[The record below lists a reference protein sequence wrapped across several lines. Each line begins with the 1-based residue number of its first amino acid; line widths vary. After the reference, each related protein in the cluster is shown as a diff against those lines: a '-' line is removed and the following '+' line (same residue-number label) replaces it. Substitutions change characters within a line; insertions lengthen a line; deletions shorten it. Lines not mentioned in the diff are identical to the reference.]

1 MYDLLKDI
9 SCKPLP
15 FSKYTVK
22 ELWTQPHL
30 ASQMLSFHLSQETD
44 LASRKNEEIASV
56 VDWLNNKVAISGKSL
71 CDLGCGPGLYTEK
84 FSNSGANVT
93 GIDFSKVSLDY
104 ARENTDQ
111 SISYIEADYLS
122 DELPTGFDIVT
133 LIYTDFCVLSPSQ
146 RKLLLSKVI
155 KMLNPNGVF
164 IFDVAALGALKDKQ
178 ESTSLDY
185 KSMNGFWAK
194 EDYVGIQKTF
204 IYDEEKISLDRY
216 LIIEPTTQWEIY
228 NWFQYFSVDSIKCE
242 LMNAGFNATRIGNGL
257 SDDPVTNDSNT
268 MGIVA
273 SIK

>member
-133 LIYTDFCVLSPSQ
+133 LIYTDFCVLSPS
-146 RKLLLSKVI
+146 
-155 KMLNPNGVF
+155 
-164 IFDVAALGALKDKQ
+164 
-178 ESTSLDY
+178 
-185 KSMNGFWAK
+185 
-194 EDYVGIQKTF
+194 
-204 IYDEEKISLDRY
+204 
-216 LIIEPTTQWEIY
+216 
-228 NWFQYFSVDSIKCE
+228 
-242 LMNAGFNATRIGNGL
+242 
-257 SDDPVTNDSNT
+257 
-268 MGIVA
+268 
-273 SIK
+273 

>member
-1 MYDLLKDI
+1 MYNLLKDI
-9 SCKPLP
+9 SCRPLP
-15 FSKYTVK
+15 FSKYTAK

-44 LASRKNEEIASV
+44 LASRKNEDIASV
-56 VDWLNNKVAISGKSL
+56 VDWLNNKISISGKSL

-111 SISYIEADYLS
+111 SIAYIEADYLS

-133 LIYTDFCVLSPSQ
+133 LIYTDFCVLSPCQ
-146 RKLLLSKVI
+146 RKLLLSKV
-155 KMLNPNGVF
+155 KQMLNPEGFF
-164 IFDVAALGALKDKQ
+164 IFDVAGLGALKEKQ

-204 IYDEEKISLDRY
+204 TYDEEKISLDRY
-216 LIIEPTTQWEIY
+216 LIIEPTTKWEIF

-242 LMNAGFNATRIGNGL
+242 LRNAGFNATWIGNGL
-257 SDDPVTNDSNT
+257 SDDPVSNNSNT

-273 SIK
+273 R